1 MQAVGRF
8 FQLKERNSCFT
19 QEMRGGFVTFLTV
32 SLAAAHPASRTVC
45 SLTTVPAS
53 ARLPAH
59 TQPPP
64 PPLPD
69 CLLLLVRLPWP
80 AQVSYILAVNANIVT
95 ATGGM
100 CVVDGDCEIGKSPED
115 HDGSKCQEC
124 ITSLRASL
132 ISATAASCV
141 VSHFLMG
148 LLGNLP
154 LAIAPAMGL
163 NAYL

>member
-1 MQAVGRF
+1 
-8 FQLKERNSCFT
+8 
-19 QEMRGGFVTFLTV
+19 
-32 SLAAAHPASRTVC
+32 
-45 SLTTVPAS
+45 
-53 ARLPAH
+53 
-59 TQPPP
+59 
-64 PPLPD
+64 
-69 CLLLLVRLPWP
+69 
-80 AQVSYILAVNANIVT
+80 
-95 ATGGM
+95 M
-100 CVVDGDCEIGKSPED
+100 CVVDGDCEIGTPPEFQSP
-115 HDGSKCQEC
+115 KCQEC